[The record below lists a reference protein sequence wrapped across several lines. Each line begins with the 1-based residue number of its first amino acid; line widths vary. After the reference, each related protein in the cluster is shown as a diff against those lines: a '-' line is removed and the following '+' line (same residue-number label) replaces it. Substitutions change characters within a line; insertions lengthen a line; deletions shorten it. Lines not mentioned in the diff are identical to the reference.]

1 LEKRNFL
8 FSIFLIFY
16 QGLIFEMIHEP
27 PSLEE
32 GMLAEAAK
40 LCSTPRLTRLSLMA
54 SGDLTNPLALLSVT
68 RARYFDN

>member
-1 LEKRNFL
+1 
-8 FSIFLIFY
+8 
-16 QGLIFEMIHEP
+16 MIHEP

-32 GMLAEAAK
+32 GTLAEAAK